1 MMVDGPANAVDE
13 VEAVR
18 LPVSETNPHGNAFTY
33 SRTRIVSESDGARGA
48 DASRGRTWHIVNT
61 ERTNRL
67 GQPTGYVLYAEQN
80 PTLLADPSS
89 TVHTRATFT
98 TKEVWLTAY
107 DPEQR
112 YPAGDLVNQ
121 NPGGDGLPAYMAADR
136 NLDGADLVL
145 WHTFGLTHFPRPED
159 WPVMPVDYTGF
170 KLLPYGFFDRNPA
183 LNVPANESAGDH
195 CHAHGDH

>member
-1 MMVDGPANAVDE
+1 
-13 VEAVR
+13 
-18 LPVSETNPHGNAFTY
+18 
-33 SRTRIVSESDGARGA
+33 
-48 DASRGRTWHIVNT
+48 
-61 ERTNRL
+61 
-67 GQPTGYVLYAEQN
+67 
-80 PTLLADPSS
+80 
-89 TVHTRATFT
+89 VHTRATFT

-107 DPEQR
+107 DPQQR

-183 LNVPANESAGDH
+183 LNVPASDSGGGH
-195 CHAHGDH
+195 CHTHGDH